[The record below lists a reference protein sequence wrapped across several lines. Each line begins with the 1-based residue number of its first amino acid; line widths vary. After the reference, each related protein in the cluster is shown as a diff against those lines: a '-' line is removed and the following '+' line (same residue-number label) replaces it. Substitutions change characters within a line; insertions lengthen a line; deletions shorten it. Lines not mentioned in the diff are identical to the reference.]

1 MAAPVGRHQRVYRRL
16 LRLYPSAFRTRYGD
30 EMVQLFGDQLC
41 DSRVRGESNGIA
53 RTWFHAVWDLLV
65 TAASEHGRER
75 SVAHSLS
82 APPTPTTR
90 TLGLLGILGGAILLI
105 AFLPSMDIERGW
117 NFVRLGLYCLGALAI
132 IVAVHR
138 RQVAVSPLLAWSG
151 SIPAFATT
159 AAYLAMLALTGWR
172 ERPFAGD
179 FGIIWS
185 VVSFTMWLADGWFG
199 VVTFKL
205 GVVTRWG
212 ALALILGS
220 FAVIGIDRVGLVTSL
235 EPSLFSVLALGGVA
249 LNGIGWVLL
258 GFDVATRRR
267 RVEIQ
272 QP

>member
-1 MAAPVGRHQRVYRRL
+1 MATPGGRHERVYRRL

-30 EMVQLFGDQLC
+30 EMVQLFGDQLHA
-41 DSRVRGESNGIA
+41 SRAGGEPIGTASLWF
-53 RTWFHAVWDLLV
+53 RTLWDLV
-65 TAASEHGRER
+65 ATAASEHGRER

-82 APPTPTTR
+82 VPPTPTTR
-90 TLGLLGILGGAILLI
+90 ALGLLGILGGAILLV

-117 NFVRLGLYCLGALAI
+117 NFVRLALYCLGALAI

-138 RQVAVSPLLAWSG
+138 RQVAVSPLLAWTG
-151 SIPAFATT
+151 AIPAFATT
-159 AAYLAMLALTGWR
+159 GAYLVMLALTGWR
-172 ERPFAGD
+172 ERPFEGD
-179 FGIIWS
+179 FGVVWS

-212 ALALILGS
+212 ALALMLGS

-235 EPSLFSVLALGGVA
+235 EPTIFSVLALGGVA

-258 GFDVATRRR
+258 GWDVATRRR
-267 RVEIQ
+267 PSEIH